1 MKRKAMAMGM
11 AVMAGLPS
19 WAMAKGSAAKVADGV
34 HSYADGMELPDATAQ
49 PAADTPSL
57 SNDIAD
63 ENGSA
68 NKAAILLAQI
78 KSMLRRSNY
87 GMAAKPAADNLGWKL
102 EMMQAN
108 ALTYAGPAYDLG
120 DARLL
125 DANPVGVTFR
135 FKF

>member
-1 MKRKAMAMGM
+1 MMKRKAMLVGM

-19 WAMAKGSAAKVADGV
+19 WAMAKGTAKIGGEV
-34 HSYADGMELPDATAQ
+34 HSYAGGMELPDSVAL
-49 PAADTPSL
+49 PAADAPTAYNGL
-57 SNDIAD
+57 AD

-87 GMAAKPAADNLGWKL
+87 GMAAKPTADNLGWKL
-102 EMMQAN
+102 EMMQAD
-108 ALTYAGPAYDLG
+108 ASTHAGGAYDIG
-120 DARLL
+120 DTRLL
-125 DANPVGVTFR
+125 DASPVGVTFR